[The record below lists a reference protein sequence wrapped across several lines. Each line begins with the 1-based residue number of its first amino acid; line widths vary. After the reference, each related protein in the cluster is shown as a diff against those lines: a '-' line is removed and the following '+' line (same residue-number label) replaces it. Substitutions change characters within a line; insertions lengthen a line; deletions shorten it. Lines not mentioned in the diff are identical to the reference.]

1 MSLHSSPSSP
11 PTPNSPHSEASD
23 VLTPGKKVQ
32 ALLARFDESDSDLST
47 PDIAKNNVKPS
58 HLQQNPP
65 ALPVDDE
72 DSEEEDSLRAVPRS
86 RLAARLQGI
95 DCNDNGPSKNGND
108 DMGKEPHVTTSS
120 SESDELIEKPAMK
133 RRLLTKRKSSPV
145 PSAEGHARS
154 VSPLFF
160 PSPSAMRLDVPSRV
174 MEDSDTAESESGTG
188 KSTSKFLALVQKHRK
203 VRLEKEAEEVAKQAA
218 RSQRIQAQEKESR
231 LQRGSSPA
239 DDTDEDSE
247 PSERE
252 GGKKLST
259 QARPARKAS
268 KKALEEMNRETQR
281 MSRNMQLAHQART
294 KKKISKESLLAR
306 FNFPK
311 LNSSKSSNGFGA
323 DRPSTSS
330 SITGS
335 DTERNSTRETPP
347 TSPIQGEM
355 PDTSSKE
362 GAVEMA
368 SVLEPQMEGQIK
380 ILDKGKGRA
389 ISEEPPQERA
399 SVFISQSLNSH
410 SDLKPLSKA
419 TIKETLKQRRLELK
433 VARAM
438 LAEEESDSDLEVVTS
453 KGDKRKYAAFEQL
466 PKRKTKEAPS
476 HIALRSL
483 ANLMGA
489 ADRKHSMNAAEMEAS
504 LRTAARLQA
513 RQERQQ
519 RIDQLKAKGVVI
531 QTSEEREREEQE
543 VEDILER
550 ARQAAADVQKRE
562 LAQAKKDGVY
572 TKDNL
577 DDDDDDDDESVQ
589 SADFEDEEDLEV
601 SGDSEEEQDDDDDDD
616 NEEEEEE
623 IQEPGNGL
631 VEAEADE
638 DASEDPS
645 SQEDEPED
653 QERPDMDT
661 VDGMASII
669 PTNRKSRVNRVL
681 SDDEED
687 QGLND
692 TLRSPQLPAPAKT
705 PQSILRSGRKQIPG
719 LQMSDDLPIGLTQA
733 FAATMADSQ
742 SQDMTESQQQD
753 SLAMTMDLPSPNIT
767 VIPRL
772 QRLDSI
778 DVITDSQPA
787 SQTQPLNIDLSFSES
802 QLIPQ
807 SPTLTLGVAGTQYTP
822 SQAQF
827 EPTQD
832 RGYVMTP
839 FAGNRFSTETPQHAA
854 PHSTRDTLILPADV
868 ENSPILQRKSRLRR
882 GRINLDDSE
891 DEDEG
896 LDKSA
901 FDVMRQAAKRKPV
914 EAFDKAKSHAKDVVD
929 EAAEESED
937 EYAGLGGASDED
949 VNEEEND
956 QDREMI
962 DEDTHV
968 GIGDEAKLARLY
980 ADREREQD
988 EAAVSKLMKDIT
1000 SGALRRKR
1008 NHDDL
1013 DLSDEEDA
1021 AVRRREAKRRE
1032 FAKMRR
1038 ELLKDEAVGKIAE
1051 DKRKEAF
1058 LRSIE
1063 DRDFSDDDGDLDQ
1076 PDTPLEEETQ
1086 EKESQQQAEYEP
1098 GVPEGDGDGLN
1109 QAHPADSNGP
1119 LSIAAPSKLNQVKRS
1134 LGRFVKPSSQRPA
1147 TLAEIRESVSILIDE
1162 PDSQSGTIDL
1172 GLSDSDDEPE
1182 AYVNLD
1188 RHLQMA
1194 EADEN
1199 AEDGD
1204 DLGDFIVDDDNQSP
1218 EDMAFKKPAAP
1229 YSESRAPFSER
1240 RTKERPNIVNRL
1252 SMLRQSSSS
1261 SSSSASTKMAFYGS
1275 NSSASASFG
1284 KVPSLLRRATTNSS
1298 LGSFSG
1304 KNEDVSATGV
1314 VTNKKERGNANE
1326 EKEFVRKG
1334 NGGRRNAV
1342 NYRPTMREEK
1352 MSQRAGIAKKV
1363 ASKGKKASGFLGGL
1377 FKQDSWA

>member
-1 MSLHSSPSSP
+1 MSLHSSPSP
-11 PTPNSPHSEASD
+11 PSTPNSSHSQASD
-23 VLTPGKKVQ
+23 VLTPSRKVQ
-32 ALLARFDESDSDLST
+32 ALLARFDDSDSDLSP
-47 PDIAKNNVKPS
+47 PDIPNTNAKPS
-58 HLQQNPP
+58 HVQQNPP
-65 ALPVDDE
+65 ILPVDD
-72 DSEEEDSLRAVPRS
+72 DPEEEDSLQGVPRS
-86 RLAARLQGI
+86 RIAARLQGI
-95 DCNDNGPSKNGND
+95 DSNGHGPLRNGND
-108 DMGKEPHVTTSS
+108 ETVKQAGNATSS
-120 SESDELIEKPAMK
+120 SESDELIENPAMR

-145 PSAEGHARS
+145 PSTEVHARS

-160 PSPSAMRLDVPSRV
+160 PSRSATLQDAPNRAMD
-174 MEDSDTAESESGTG
+174 DSDAGQSEPGTG
-188 KSTSKFLALVQKHRK
+188 QSTSKFLALVQKHRK
-203 VRLEKEAEEVAKQAA
+203 QRLEKEAEEVAKQAA
-218 RSQRIQAQEKESR
+218 RAQKVQGVQKKSR

-239 DDTDEDSE
+239 DDSDEDSE
-247 PSERE
+247 PSELER
-252 GGKKLST
+252 GKKLST

-311 LNSSKSSNGFGA
+311 PNSSIVSKGFGVQ
-323 DRPSTSS
+323 RPSTSS

-335 DTERNSTRETPP
+335 DTERNSTHETPP
-347 TSPIQGEM
+347 TSPMQGDL
-355 PDTSSKE
+355 PDATSKE
-362 GAVEMA
+362 PALGMTSA
-368 SVLEPQMEGQIK
+368 LGQHTGGHIK
-380 ILDKGKGRA
+380 SLDKGKGRA
-389 ISEEPPQERA
+389 ISEELLQEQV
-399 SVFISQSLNSH
+399 SVLNVHSLSGPNPISKPT
-410 SDLKPLSKA
+410 LKQ
-419 TIKETLKQRRLELK
+419 TLKQRHLELK
-433 VARAM
+433 FARAM
-438 LAEEESDSDLEVVTS
+438 DAEDSDSDLEVVTS

-466 PKRKTKEAPS
+466 PKRKAKEAPS

-504 LRTAARLQA
+504 LRKAARLQA

-519 RIDQLKAKGVVI
+519 RIDELKAKGVVI
-531 QTSEEREREEQE
+531 QTTEEREREEQE

-550 ARQAAADVQKRE
+550 ARQAATDIQKRE

-572 TKDNL
+572 TKDYL
-577 DDDDDDDDESVQ
+577 DDDDDDDESVQ

-616 NEEEEEE
+616 DDDEEV
-623 IQEPGNGL
+623 QEAGNSL
-631 VEAEADE
+631 VNAEAHE
-638 DASEDPS
+638 SASEGPS

-653 QERPDMDT
+653 QEHPDLDT
-661 VDGMASII
+661 TDDLAS
-669 PTNRKSRVNRVL
+669 TLQNRKSRVNRVL

-687 QGLND
+687 QGLID
-692 TLRSPQLPAPAKT
+692 TLRSPQLPPPAKT
-705 PQSILRSGRKQIPG
+705 PQSLLRSGRKQIPG

-742 SQDMTESQQQD
+742 SQDMAESQRQN
-753 SLAMTMDLPSPNIT
+753 SLAMTMDLPSPSIT
-767 VIPRL
+767 MIPHL

-778 DVITDSQPA
+778 DIITDSQPA
-787 SQTQPLNIDLSFSES
+787 SQTQPLNLDLSFSES
-802 QLIPQ
+802 QLVPQ
-807 SPTLTLGVAGTQYTP
+807 SPAVTLGFAGTQYTP

-839 FAGNRFSTETPQHAA
+839 FAGNRFSTETPQHA
-854 PHSTRDTLILPADV
+854 PSYSTLDTLILPADV

-882 GRINLDDSE
+882 GRTNLDDSE

-901 FDVMRQAAKRKPV
+901 FDLMRQAAKRKPV
-914 EAFDKAKSHAKDVVD
+914 EAFDKAKSHAKNVVD

-956 QDREMI
+956 HDREMI
-962 DEDTHV
+962 DEDTQV

-1000 SGALRRKR
+1000 TGALRRKR

-1013 DLSDEEDA
+1013 DISDEEDA

-1051 DKRKEAF
+1051 DKKKEAF

-1063 DRDFSDDDGDLDQ
+1063 DRDLSDDDGDLDQ
-1076 PDTPLEEETQ
+1076 PDTPLEEESQ
-1086 EKESQQQAEYEP
+1086 EKDSRQQADYEP
-1098 GVPEGDGDGLN
+1098 GVHEGVGDGLS
-1109 QAHPADSNGP
+1109 QAHLADPKEP
-1119 LSIAAPSKLNQVKRS
+1119 LSIAAPSKLNQARSS

-1172 GLSDSDDEPE
+1172 GLSDSDDESE

-1199 AEDGD
+1199 AKEGG
-1204 DLGDFIVDDDNQSP
+1204 DLGDFIVDDDQQSP
-1218 EDMAFKKPAAP
+1218 EEMAFKKPTAP

-1240 RTKERPNIVNRL
+1240 RTKERPNIINRL

-1261 SSSSASTKMAFYGS
+1261 SSSSSSAKMAFYGS

-1284 KVPSLLRRATTNSS
+1284 KMPSLLRRATTNSS
-1298 LGSFSG
+1298 LGSLSG
-1304 KNEDVSATGV
+1304 KNENVSATGV
-1314 VTNKKERGNANE
+1314 VTNRKERGNANE

-1352 MSQRAGIAKKV
+1352 MSQRAGIAKKA
-1363 ASKGKKASGFLGGL
+1363 ASKGKKASGLLGGL
-1377 FKQDSWA
+1377 LKQDSWA